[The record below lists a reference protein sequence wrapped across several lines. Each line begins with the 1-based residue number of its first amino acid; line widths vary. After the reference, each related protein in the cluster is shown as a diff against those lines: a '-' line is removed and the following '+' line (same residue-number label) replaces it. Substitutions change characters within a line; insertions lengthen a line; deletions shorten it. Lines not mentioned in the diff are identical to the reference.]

1 MINKPPVQM
10 VIAIQCAVALVIVG
24 VLLLY
29 NSLATPS
36 VLAGFLIA
44 IIPYSYFALRVFRY
58 RGAKVAMQVAQSF
71 YRAEAGKFVT
81 SGIGF
86 ALSFALIRPIEPV
99 ALFAAYGSMIV
110 IQLIGAWWLN
120 RSPASKATRD

>member
-1 MINKPPVQM
+1 MISKPPVHK
-10 VIAIQCAVALVIVG
+10 VIAIQCFVALVVVG

-29 NSLATPS
+29 NSLMTPS
-36 VLAGFLIA
+36 VVAGFLIA

-58 RGAKVAMQVAQSF
+58 RGAKAAMQVAQSF

-81 SGIGF
+81 SAIGF
-86 ALSFALIRPIEPV
+86 ALAFALVRPIEPA
-99 ALFAAYGSMIV
+99 ALFAAYGLMIV

-120 RSPASKATRD
+120 RPPAS